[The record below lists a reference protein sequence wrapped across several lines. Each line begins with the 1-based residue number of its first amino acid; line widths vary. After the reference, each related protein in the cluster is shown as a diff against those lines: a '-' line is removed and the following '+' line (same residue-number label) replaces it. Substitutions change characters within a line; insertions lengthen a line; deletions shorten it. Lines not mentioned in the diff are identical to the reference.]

1 VDEQAKVVSAERMAT
16 SLTEA
21 LPELRARAR
30 FESVETAGTTELI
43 NKLQSSMA
51 AIKAEPERP
60 GVMVTFRDS
69 VSAQLQTF
77 LATQAHAA
85 GKVEQ
90 ARPGGLEAKFD
101 SNDILGWFGSFFTWW
116 KKIQPHPWIVGD
128 PLAASF
134 PDVAR
139 VALLADWGTGLYGAP
154 VCADSISNDKA
165 GFQLILHLGDV
176 YYSGDDGEMR
186 ERFLS
191 FWPKTNGALSRG
203 LNGNHEMY
211 TGGKAYFDTV
221 LNQFGQSASYFA
233 LQNKDWLLACLD
245 TAYADHDL
253 AREQASWLAQLIAQC
268 GDRKVLLFSHHQPF
282 SQLDVQ
288 GPNLVAKLL
297 PQLQSRSIYAW
308 YWGHEH
314 RCVMYEAHPVWG
326 LLGRCIGHSGFPEFR
341 KDVWGGAPVQPTWLK
356 LPATS
361 DAPAAEV
368 LDGSN
373 PYIKGHETE
382 YGPHGY
388 VTLEFENKKLTEV
401 VHLPDGTP
409 VWSKQIA

>member
-1 VDEQAKVVSAERMAT
+1 VEEQAKVVSAERMAT
-16 SLTEA
+16 SLTKA
-21 LPELRARAR
+21 LPELKSRAR

-43 NKLQSSMA
+43 NKLQDSLA
-51 AIKAEPERP
+51 AIKSEPERP
-60 GVMVTFRDS
+60 GVMVTFRDP
-69 VSAQLQTF
+69 VNAQLQTF
-77 LATQAHAA
+77 LATQSRAA

-116 KKIQPHPWIVGD
+116 KKIQPHPWVVGD
-128 PLAASF
+128 PQAASF

-176 YYSGDDGEMR
+176 YYSGDDGEMK
-186 ERFLS
+186 ERFLDL
-191 FWPKTNGALSRG
+191 WPKTNGALSRG

-211 TGGKAYFDTV
+211 TGGKAYFDMT
-221 LNQFGQSASYFA
+221 LKQFGQSASYFA
-233 LQNKDWLLACLD
+233 LQNNNWLLACLD
-245 TAYADHDL
+245 TAYAEHDL
-253 AREQASWLAQLIAQC
+253 AHDQANWLAQLISQC

-297 PQLQSRSIYAW
+297 PQLQSRRIFAW

-314 RCVMYEAHPVWG
+314 RCVLYEAHLAWG
-326 LLGRCIGHSGFPEFR
+326 MLGRCIGHSGFPEFR
-341 KDVWGGAPVQPTWLK
+341 KDAWGTAPAQPTWLR
-356 LPATS
+356 LPATT

-373 PYIKGHETE
+373 PYIKGHEAE

-388 VTLEFENKKLTEV
+388 VTLEFENKKLTETI
-401 VHLPDGTP
+401 HLPDGTQ
-409 VWSKQIA
+409 VRSQQIA

>member
-1 VDEQAKVVSAERMAT
+1 MDEQTKVVSAERMAT
-16 SLTEA
+16 SLTKA
-21 LPELRARAR
+21 LPELKARAR

-43 NKLQSSMA
+43 DKLQTSMA

-60 GVMVTFRDS
+60 GVMVTFRDP
-69 VSAQLQTF
+69 VSAQLQSF
-77 LATQAHAA
+77 LATQARAA

-116 KKIQPHPWIVGD
+116 KKIQPHPWVVGD
-128 PLAASF
+128 PQAASF

-176 YYSGDDGEMR
+176 YYSGDDGEMNG
-186 ERFLS
+186 RFLRL
-191 FWPKTNGALSRG
+191 WPRTNGAISRG

-211 TGGKAYFDTV
+211 TGGKAYFDMA
-221 LNQFGQSASYFA
+221 LKQFGQSASYFA
-233 LQNKDWLLACLD
+233 LQNNNWLLACLD

-253 AREQASWLAQLIAQC
+253 ARDQTSWLAQLISQC

-288 GPNLVAKLL
+288 GLSLVAKLL
-297 PQLQSRSIYAW
+297 PQLQSRRIYAW

-314 RCVMYEAHPVWG
+314 RCVMYEAHPAWG

-341 KDVWGGAPVQPTWLK
+341 KDAWGTAPAQPTWLK
-356 LPATS
+356 LPATTE
-361 DAPAAEV
+361 APAADV

-388 VTLEFENKKLTEV
+388 VTLEFENKKLTEK

-409 VWSKQIA
+409 VWSQQIA